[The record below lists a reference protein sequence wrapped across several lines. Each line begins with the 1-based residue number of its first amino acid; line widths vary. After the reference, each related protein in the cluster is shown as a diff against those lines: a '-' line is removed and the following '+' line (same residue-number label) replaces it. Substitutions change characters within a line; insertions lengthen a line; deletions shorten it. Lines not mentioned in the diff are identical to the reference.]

1 MAGRDGG
8 VDLGGRIAINE
19 PAGGRGA
26 EKVAFLALIS
36 GCPGRKLTVTYTTGM
51 PALRA
56 ALIALDS
63 RCK

>member
-1 MAGRDGG
+1 VAGSPSTNR
-8 VDLGGRIAINE
+8 
-19 PAGGRGA
+19 PAAAAA